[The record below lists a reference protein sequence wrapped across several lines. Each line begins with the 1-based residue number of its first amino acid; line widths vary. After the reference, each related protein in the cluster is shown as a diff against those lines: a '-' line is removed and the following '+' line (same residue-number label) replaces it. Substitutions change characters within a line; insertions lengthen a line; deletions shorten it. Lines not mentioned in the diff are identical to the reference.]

1 MSESS
6 RNVAIIG
13 SPKVKARDQFVQFP
27 PGGDGTHREP
37 VRYTFA
43 LSRSRRDAVRCA
55 IHAVSRIIDECQL
68 ASALASIRGRI
79 AHVKK
84 FNDGSARR
92 LARYLDCAL
101 VRRT

>member
-43 LSRSRRDAVRCA
+43 LSQPTDAVRCA
-55 IHAVSRIIDECQL
+55 IHALGRITDECQL